1 VDRKIK
7 NLNGCPSAIC
17 DLIVSVFQKEAA
29 LNFEYFLAR
38 RLTFSHQR
46 AASGLVVRLAVISI
60 AVAVATIEIA
70 LSFVEGFETEIQNK
84 VIGFGSHIQVGNYYR
99 SADTEVTPIDRNEPS
114 IEEVKSLS
122 YVVSVSPYVERPALF
137 KSEIGWDGALL
148 KGIDSTYHWDFFR
161 STLKEGEIPDYGTET
176 TNREI
181 LISRKQADNLDLQ
194 VGDRPYLVF
203 FTNTILPRRVT
214 VAGIYETGM
223 EEFDN
228 TIVLCDMRLLQQI
241 WRWDP
246 DQVSGF
252 EVNLSSLDMLD
263 SAAFH
268 INEITPYTFGAEPIT
283 HIFPEIFDWLRLQHQ
298 NVDVILALMILVG
311 IINMTTVLLILIIER
326 TRTIGIL
333 KALGLP
339 SFRIQRMFV
348 WNAFFLIGIGT
359 LVGNAL
365 GLGLLAS
372 QDWLGWV
379 KVNQADYFI
388 ETVPVAWV
396 WGRFLYANFL
406 VIACCTI
413 FMIVPALVINRITP
427 VKAIRM
433 D

>member
-1 VDRKIK
+1 M
-7 NLNGCPSAIC
+7 
-17 DLIVSVFQKEAA
+17 
-29 LNFEYFLAR
+29 NFEYFLAR
-38 RLTFSHQR
+38 RLTFQHQR

-84 VIGFGSHIQVGNYYR
+84 VVGFGSHIQVGNYYR
-99 SADTEVTPIDRNEPS
+99 SADTEVSPIDKEEPS
-114 IEEVKSLS
+114 MELVKNLP

-137 KSEIGWDGALL
+137 KSDIGWDGALL
-148 KGIDSTYHWDFFR
+148 KGIDSTYTWDFFTA
-161 STLKEGEIPDYGTET
+161 TLKEGEIPNYATEK

-181 LISRKQADNLDLQ
+181 LISRKQADNLDLA
-194 VGDRPYLVF
+194 VGDRAYMVF
-203 FTNTILPRRVT
+203 FTNTIRPRRVT

-228 TIVLCDMRLLQQI
+228 TVVLCDMRLLQQI
-241 WRWDP
+241 WRWTP
-246 DQVSGF
+246 DQISGF
-252 EVNLSSLDMLD
+252 EVNLNDLDMLD
-263 SAAFH
+263 SATFQ

-283 HIFPEIFDWLRLQHQ
+283 NIFPEIFDWLGLQHQ

-333 KALGLP
+333 KSLGMP
-339 SFRIQRMFV
+339 AFRIQRMFI

-359 LVGNAL
+359 LAGNML

-396 WGRFLYANFL
+396 WGRFFYANLL
-406 VIACCTI
+406 VVGCCTI
-413 FMIVPALVINRITP
+413 FMIVPSFVINRISP
-427 VKAIRM
+427 VRAIRM